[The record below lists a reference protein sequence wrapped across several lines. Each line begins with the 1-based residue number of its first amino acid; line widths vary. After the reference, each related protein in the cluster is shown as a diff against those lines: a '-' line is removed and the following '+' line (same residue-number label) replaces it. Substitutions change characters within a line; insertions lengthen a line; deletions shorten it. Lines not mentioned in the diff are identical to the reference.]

1 MKRFTIRKVAL
12 MLTLVS
18 AAPTFAQTS
27 AETGTQISAQANNGS
42 LSSTQAGS
50 PVAQAPNTSTS
61 QSLSQHIADLSY
73 QAQDK
78 TLDSAQR
85 AKALREL
92 AQYPSQNALV
102 AVARGLKDQ
111 DAKIRE
117 AAVIAAEPYGIEY
130 RWRLLSPL
138 LDDANHSVRVTSAA
152 NLVRDYQQLEPVQQQ
167 QMNRPIAEL
176 IDYLKLQQESSS
188 RLLLADVYRWQGQ
201 WQQADII
208 YQALLAKLPD
218 NRQIWL
224 SLADN
229 YRAQEQDKAALET
242 LNIAIHRVPA
252 NALGNA
258 PLHYS
263 KALTL
268 VRLERPEEA
277 AQEMAIAA
285 SSAKDNSYY
294 WYLNGVLQEPI
305 NVKTATS
312 SFEKAYLIS
321 GAPEQLYA
329 LCDIYLRHDNAKGA
343 QCLAELE
350 KIAPPY
356 VIEELKGKGS

>member
-1 MKRFTIRKVAL
+1 M
-12 MLTLVS
+12 
-18 AAPTFAQTS
+18 
-27 AETGTQISAQANNGS
+27 
-42 LSSTQAGS
+42 
-50 PVAQAPNTSTS
+50 
-61 QSLSQHIADLSY
+61 
-73 QAQDK
+73 
-78 TLDSAQR
+78 
-85 AKALREL
+85 
-92 AQYPSQNALV
+92 
-102 AVARGLKDQ
+102 
-111 DAKIRE
+111 
-117 AAVIAAEPYGIEY
+117 IAAEPYGIEY

-138 LDDANHSVRVTSAA
+138 LNDANHSVRVTSAA
-152 NLVRDYQQLEPVQQQ
+152 NLVRDYQRLEPVQQQ
-167 QMNRPIAEL
+167 QLSRPIAEL
-176 IDYLKLQQESSS
+176 IDYLKPQQESSS
-188 RLLLADVYRWQGQ
+188 RLLLADVYRWQGE
-201 WQQADII
+201 WQQADVI
-208 YQALLAKLPD
+208 YQALLAKQPD

-242 LNIAIHRVPA
+242 LNSAIQRVPA
-252 NALGNA
+252 NALKNA

-268 VRLERPEEA
+268 VRLELPEEA
-277 AQEMAIAA
+277 AQEMANAA

-329 LCDIYLRHDNAKGA
+329 LCDIYLRHDNAKGT

-356 VIEELKGKGS
+356 VIEKLKTSRSES

>member
-1 MKRFTIRKVAL
+1 MKLLNKKRFVLVLA
-12 MLTLVS
+12 MSFTLPSTAQPILDS
-18 AAPTFAQTS
+18 AAIANANSRQVHS
-27 AETGTQISAQANNGS
+27 VSEQQNVAISGRIAE
-42 LSSTQAGS
+42 
-50 PVAQAPNTSTS
+50 
-61 QSLSQHIADLSY
+61 LSY
-73 QAQDK
+73 QAQDQS
-78 TLDSAQR
+78 LDSEIR
-85 AKALREL
+85 ANALREL
-92 AQYPSQNALV
+92 ANYPSQNALV

-111 DAKIRE
+111 DAVIRE
-117 AAVIAAEPYGIEY
+117 AAVVAAEPYSIEY

-152 NLVRDYQQLEPVQQQ
+152 NLVRDYPRLDSAQQQ
-167 QMNRPIAEL
+167 QIHKATKEL
-176 IDYLKLQQESSS
+176 VDYLGTQKGNSS

-201 WQQADII
+201 WQRADII
-208 YQALLAKLPD
+208 YQALLAKQPD
-218 NRQIWL
+218 NVQVWL

-242 LNIAIHRVPA
+242 LNSAIERHQA
-252 NALGNA
+252 SA

-268 VRLERPEEA
+268 IRLKQPQQA
-277 AQEMAIAA
+277 AQDMATAA
-285 SSAKDNSYY
+285 DLAKDNSYY

-305 NVKTATS
+305 NVETATS
-312 SFEKAYLIS
+312 SFEKAYQIS

-329 LCDIYLRHDNAKGA
+329 LCDIYLRHDNAKGT

-356 VIEELKGKGS
+356 VIEKLKTSRSES